1 MHIEKIYL
9 QENYRRHPGDDPFLF
24 GTVGVGVHINPDESI
39 EDAIQLAKQQI
50 KEFIANNTHYPEHN
64 HVEVKDVQV
73 QKTTPEQERVEEL
86 LADIRNCKTITELES
101 YKLLVKNNPSLE
113 FTYNLIWNN
122 LTYNICTTSATPSSD
137 AVH

>member
-1 MHIEKIYL
+1 MFIDKIYL

-50 KEFIANNTHYPEHN
+50 KEFISNNTHYPEHN

-73 QKTTPEQERVEEL
+73 QKTTEQSIEEQIRACTNYTDLSEFKLIAGKNPQLKQAYDDTYSRVAEQATAYRR
-86 LADIRNCKTITELES
+86 LA
-101 YKLLVKNNPSLE
+101 
-113 FTYNLIWNN
+113 
-122 LTYNICTTSATPSSD
+122 NI
-137 AVH
+137 